1 MVAPAP
7 ASFSGGRLWR
17 ASPAGY
23 SRNWVDVGEPEV
35 EEVLPPAASASGAPG
50 RVLQTAGLSHEMD
63 ARSLKV
69 YRDAAVGSDN
79 EMVRDLSW
87 RVFSVADDN
96 ADRSI

>member
-1 MVAPAP
+1 M
-7 ASFSGGRLWR
+7 
-17 ASPAGY
+17 
-23 SRNWVDVGEPEV
+23 GEPEV
-35 EEVLPPAASASGAPG
+35 EEILPPTASASGVPG
-50 RVLQTAGLSHEMD
+50 RVLHTTGVSHEVD